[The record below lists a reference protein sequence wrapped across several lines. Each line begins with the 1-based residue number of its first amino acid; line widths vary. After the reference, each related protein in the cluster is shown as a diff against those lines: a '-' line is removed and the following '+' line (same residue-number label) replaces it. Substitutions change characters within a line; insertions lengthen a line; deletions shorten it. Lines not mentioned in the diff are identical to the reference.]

1 MVEGEADMNHI
12 TKYTKDDGG
21 WSKNGIWYDKNGVF
35 IGDNKTQLDPED
47 DAAMVK
53 WKGKW
58 RMPTK
63 DEQWEEGELNGYL
76 FTSKINKKQI
86 FLPFTFETTH
96 LEVLDYYSN
105 VWEYWSSTLYY
116 YPYFANNIDAVFDYY
131 PNGEK
136 NMLLSAIRF
145 PIVAMDT
152 LFGLFSN
159 HLRITLK

>member
-1 MVEGEADMNHI
+1 
-12 TKYTKDDGG
+12 
-21 WSKNGIWYDKNGVF
+21 
-35 IGDNKTQLDPED
+35 
-47 DAAMVK
+47 
-53 WKGKW
+53 
-58 RMPTK
+58 MPTK
-63 DEQWEEGELNGYL
+63 DEQWELLANCTYTHIEEGELNGYL